1 MKRACLLSALLGAL
15 LLAFALPRL
24 ERDDSLAQFFPAWS
38 ESRERFA
45 AFEAAFG
52 TDDTLLV
59 TVRDDEEPPLLR
71 PGALAYL
78 DRLHAALAGDRALA
92 GAMSLATLDD
102 LRITAPFGVAVPLP
116 PEPLLPRDRASVT
129 GARAA
134 ELAAH
139 PLLRE
144 GLVSDDGRTA
154 ACWLLLAPQL
164 RHAPDYLAEVER
176 LAARVPAPRPEEG
189 RLAVAVTGFPLLQSA
204 ALELLAR
211 DGALLLAGALLLVGG
226 LVALTGVPWRLAA
239 AWLASWLPVA
249 GALALWMWV
258 AGRPLHLFSHAL
270 LPLLL
275 VTNGSGFVHVARA
288 FAQEDAGLRRRVV
301 RTSAWTC
308 ATTVLGFATLL
319 FAPLAPLARLGGEV
333 AVGSALSFA
342 ASLLFLR
349 AYAPAAGARSPVA
362 ASAPAS
368 SAPAP
373 ASRFARLAR
382 TSAWWIAPLALACL
396 PWFLLRERPPAPLAS
411 FLDELPAD
419 HPRVAA
425 TRSADA
431 AFHAQES
438 FEIVVELD
446 PSRAAAQLLDPAFL
460 VELAQFERE
469 LRADAGPDLAHL
481 LSPITFLRY
490 VERRLVEAV
499 APADP
504 PRAAAEF
511 VANWILRPW
520 LAFAHAEPPVGVAA
534 LLYAA
539 LREPLAQVV
548 TPDGTRLRFGG
559 RIGALPPAQVRAL
572 AQRLRDG
579 CFARWR
585 ERLGARSIDATGHAL
600 LVAEMADE
608 ARAAQLASLA
618 AGGGVLA
625 LLLLL
630 LLRDL
635 PLALLAVA
643 ANALS
648 ISGLLQLAAWSG
660 RAVDLHATLLVA
672 ALLAVV
678 IDNTLHLLVEWRHA
692 RTVAAGGRSEGGAAG
707 ATATEQ
713 ALASAAPGMLRSSG
727 CLAAG
732 FALFAASELP
742 AWRQFAVGA
751 VAGIALA
758 TLFDLVALP
767 VALAWL
773 ERRRTR

>member
-24 ERDDSLAQFFPAWS
+24 GRDDSLAQFFPAWS
-38 ESRERFA
+38 ESRARFA

-102 LRITAPFGVAVPLP
+102 LRITAAFGVAVPLP
-116 PEPLLPRDRASVT
+116 PEPLVPRDRASVT

-154 ACWLLLAPQL
+154 ACWLLLAPAL

-176 LAARVPAPRPEEG
+176 VAARVPAPLPEEG

-226 LVALTGVPWRLAA
+226 LVALTGVPLRLAA

-249 GALALWMWV
+249 GALAAWMWV
-258 AGRPLHLFSHAL
+258 AERPLHLFSHAL

-288 FAQEDAGLRRRVV
+288 FAQEDAELRRRVV

-319 FAPLAPLARLGGEV
+319 LAPLAPLARLGGEV
-333 AVGSALSFA
+333 ALGSALSFA
-342 ASLLFLR
+342 ATLLFLCAFAPAVGAR
-349 AYAPAAGARSPVA
+349 APAAPRP
-362 ASAPAS
+362 PATS
-368 SAPAP
+368 VPAP
-373 ASRFARLAR
+373 SRFARLAR
-382 TSAWWIAPLALACL
+382 TPAWWIAPIALACL

-419 HPRVAA
+419 HPRVVA

-446 PSRAAAQLLDPAFL
+446 ASRAAAQLLDPAFL

-469 LRADAGPDLAHL
+469 LRADAGPDLARL

-520 LAFAHAEPPVGVAA
+520 LAFERAEPPQGVAA

-608 ARAAQLASLA
+608 ARAAQLASLT

-625 LLLLL
+625 LLLLV

-648 ISGLLQLAAWSG
+648 ISGLLELAAWSD

-692 RTVAAGGRSEGGAAG
+692 RSVAAGATAG
-707 ATATEQ
+707 ATATER

-758 TLFDLVALP
+758 TFFDLVALP